1 VTEQWRSIRL
11 QGDLCKVV
19 EERYSKEFSGIEEL
33 VTFLLQALMT
43 NDPSRLDARELEIV
57 EQRLKDLGYL

>member
-11 QGDLCKVV
+11 QEDLCRSV
-19 EERYSKEFSGIEEL
+19 EQRYSKEFSSVEEL

-43 NDPSRLDARELEIV
+43 NDPSRLDAQELEIV